1 MPELKNTFLEGKMNK
16 DLDARLL
23 KNGEYVNAE
32 NIHITKSEGSDVG
45 TVQNILGNKLPYTTA
60 VDRGTVIGYF
70 ADSEKSKNIL
80 NEDIFRIFYFVK
92 GNSNH
97 VDNIYYYEAGATTAP
112 IPLIK
117 NNNNFLNFNSDFLII
132 GVNLIDNLLFWTDGL
147 NQPRKINIET
157 ALDNTYR
164 TGTSART
171 NWYKPVANYY
181 DNEDKI
187 SVVKYYPYTP
197 PKVLRQVG
205 GTDHGGMQ
213 LLKTKADLGALANSK
228 SLSINASTDTNHEIH
243 VGQEIYDGTTFLG
256 KVEAVSADGL
266 TVTSDTVINKNSGT
280 TLTFLNQNDKLDEK
294 FVRFAY
300 RFKYKD
306 GEYSLISP
314 FTQHCFIPKTYNST
328 YTDHDSQGRGL
339 TAAQETEAAEST
351 ELASFTNDVS
361 HVNLQIDF
369 PSASPTTDFEIDKIE
384 ILIKESNRPDIR
396 SLAQLNI
403 TDSSVGNNKIYEYT
417 YKGSL
422 PYKTLPEQQLTRVYD
437 NVPVKAK
444 AQEIIG
450 NRLVYGN
457 YQENPYNK
465 PFQKIIDNSGNDLSY
480 SFDYQISLSD
490 KNDPNQK
497 FHIQY
502 PYHTIKTRR
511 TYQVGVVLADK
522 YGRQSPVFLSDDVEK
537 SIIKVKAKSS
547 NESPTVF
554 NGELLEITFNK
565 QIPSSDI
572 DGNSVLHSS
581 TNPTGW
587 YSYKIVV
594 KQNEQDYYNVYAPS
608 AKDGIPN
615 ARVQHSHSGL
625 YYTDAD
631 KRTWLVLHGDNI
643 NKVPRDTT
651 QQAEDGSSI
660 FPSDVSLFPKVFD
673 DGDTAT
679 DIMSDAPLV
688 AVTSIGKAMD
698 HGLQLFDE
706 QQSGADEEK
715 DHTYLI
721 FHNWKKNPLLAE
733 MPDGFGQTITMSN
746 PSSNPADQSPLDIIS
761 PIGFSVWETKP
772 VESALDLYYETLTC
786 GLISEL
792 NSQISSG
799 ASTAQITSIKFSDN
813 SVTANLPEGQA
824 ANTVVGSTHFQSF
837 DQDGNQ
843 IANSGITYSVISVIK
858 NNTTPPLD
866 TTGNLYF
873 GIQDAGNNQQQL
885 KTTSTFA
892 YFGTSSDTYKVR
904 IKAAETSNASNNTE
918 QDFLIS
924 ITNSQPTVVIPATAN
939 HAHFN
944 SSGIIF
950 SPTSA
955 VNGSADTTQNVANIT
970 HSIKE
975 VTYDP
980 SGANE
985 TTNTHKNKFT
995 INSSTGAVSANNH
1008 VFPASEVGKI
1018 YRVTVEIN
1026 DNSGQGNAVSS
1037 PDSCDVTIGG
1047 WFWGNF
1053 RFSTGFNGICPAYC
1067 GNTSPQTFYIK
1078 RPSSN
1083 SSTSLT
1089 PQFGD
1094 LIFTNAALTTSFNA
1108 GYILTQLVGG
1118 SDGTGLNVIVS
1129 SGAIQQLNND
1139 NLCSNFDCSSP

>member
-23 KNGEYVNAE
+23 KNGEYINAE

-45 TVQNILGNKLPYTTA
+45 TVQNILGNKLPYATA

-80 NEDIFRIFYFVK
+80 NEDIYRIFYFVK
-92 GNSNH
+92 GNSTH
-97 VDNIYYYEAGATTAP
+97 ADNIYYYEAGATTAP
-112 IPLIK
+112 IALID
-117 NNNNFLNFNSDFLII
+117 NASNFLNFNSDYLII
-132 GVNLIDNLLFWTDGL
+132 GVNLIDDLLFWTDHL
-147 NQPRKINIET
+147 NQPRKINIKT
-157 ALDNTYR
+157 ALNNTYR
-164 TGTSART
+164 TGTAART
-171 NWYKPVANYY
+171 NWYQPTPTYY
-181 DNEDKI
+181 DTEDKI

-197 PKVLRQVG
+197 PKVLRQVD
-205 GTDHGGMQ
+205 GTYHGGMQ
-213 LLKTKADLGALANSK
+213 LLKTQADLSATANSK

-256 KVEAVSADGL
+256 KVEAISADGL

-300 RFKYKD
+300 RFKFKD

-314 FTQHCFIPKTYNST
+314 FTQHCFIPKTYNPT
-328 YTDHDSQGRGL
+328 YTGHDSQGRGL
-339 TAAQETEAAEST
+339 TSAQETEAAEST
-351 ELASFTNDVS
+351 ELASFTNDVA

-369 PSASPTTDFEIDKIE
+369 PSATPTSDFEIDKIE

-403 TDSSVGNNKIYEYT
+403 SDDSVGSNKIYEYT
-417 YKGSL
+417 YKGTL

-444 AQEIIG
+444 SQEIIG

-465 PFQKIIDNSGNDLSY
+465 PYNKILDSNGNIDIASSY
-480 SFDYQISLSD
+480 SFDYEISVSD
-490 KNDPNQK
+490 KNDSTQK
-497 FHIQY
+497 FHTQY

-511 TYQVGVVLADK
+511 TYQVGIVLADR

-547 NESPTVF
+547 SEAPT
-554 NGELLEITFNK
+554 NWAGEALEITFNK

-572 DGNSVLHSS
+572 DGNSILYSS

-594 KQNEQDYYNVYAPS
+594 KQNEQDYYNVYAP
-608 AKDGIPN
+608 AALDNIPN
-615 ARVQHSHSGL
+615 ANTLSDQGL
-625 YYTDAD
+625 YHDDAD

-698 HGLQLFDE
+698 HGLELVDPAYTGAE
-706 QQSGADEEK
+706 QKRG
-715 DHTYLI
+715 HTYLK
-721 FHNWKKNPLLAE
+721 FHNWKKNPLVAE
-733 MPDGFGQTITMSN
+733 LPDGYGRTITVTQNS
-746 PSSNPADQSPLDIIS
+746 QIELKTIGT
-761 PIGFSVWETKP
+761 IGFSVWETKP
-772 VESALDLYYETLTC
+772 IESALDIYYETLTC

-792 NSQISSG
+792 NTQISGGS
-799 ASTAQITSIKFSDN
+799 STAQITSIKFSDN
-813 SVTANLPEGQA
+813 SVAANLSEGQA

-837 DQDGNQ
+837 DQNGNQ
-843 IANSGITYSVISVIK
+843 VANSGITYSVISVIK

-885 KTTSTFA
+885 KITSTFA
-892 YFGTSSDTYKVR
+892 YFGTSSDTYTVR
-904 IKAAETSNASNNTE
+904 IKAAETNNPSNNAE

-924 ITNSQPTVVIPATAN
+924 VTNSSPTLTVPATAN
-939 HAHFN
+939 HVHFN
-944 SSGIIF
+944 STALNIF
-950 SPTSA
+950 SPSSA
-955 VNGSADTTQNVANIT
+955 LNGSADTNQNTQNIT
-970 HSIKE
+970 YSIVE
-975 VTYDP
+975 VTFDP
-980 SGANE
+980 TGTPDSSA
-985 TTNTHKNKFT
+985 TQVNKFT
-995 INSSTGAVSANNH
+995 INSANGAVGVAAH
-1008 VFPASEVGKI
+1008 TFPASEVGKV
-1018 YRVTVEIN
+1018 YRITIQAN
-1026 DNSGQGNAVSS
+1026 DGSGQSNATVNAT
-1037 PDSCDVTIGG
+1037 CDVTIGG
-1047 WFWGNF
+1047 WLWGNF

-1067 GNTSPQTFYIK
+1067 GNTSPQAFYVK
-1078 RPSSN
+1078 RPTSNTSS
-1083 SSTSLT
+1083 SLT
-1089 PQFGD
+1089 IQNGD
-1094 LIFTNAALTTSFNA
+1094 LIYTNAALTTSFNA
-1108 GYILTQLVGG
+1108 GYIITQLVGG
-1118 SDGTGLNVIVS
+1118 SDGTGLNAVVTG
-1129 SGAIQQLNND
+1129 GAITQTAND
-1139 NLCSNFDCSSP
+1139 NNCSNFQC